1 MVEGGSGAVKTQRPL
16 RDSPGVS
23 SSRPSSGQAIGAC
36 TSAQGTVEPKWSRT
50 QTTQGQFI
58 FALILRRL
66 ILRGVGGYCVAVGG
80 ARGTAGGDSDGL
92 VRYWRVP
99 RGRCSLGSART
110 SKLVM
115 SLRRVIVRWVLWRAF
130 PLRSISRF
138 GATPHGVPAGIGSGL
153 ARELHPLGL
162 TNRLGYY
169 GLVTLGDWGT
179 VYQRLS
185 GDTIKLPFGGW
196 R

>member
-1 MVEGGSGAVKTQRPL
+1 MPNSLVQPPGPMVGMGHAGVSRRDCCARRGAV
-16 RDSPGVS
+16 
-23 SSRPSSGQAIGAC
+23 
-36 TSAQGTVEPKWSRT
+36 
-50 QTTQGQFI
+50 
-58 FALILRRL
+58 
-66 ILRGVGGYCVAVGG
+66 
-80 ARGTAGGDSDGL
+80 GGDSDGL

-110 SKLVM
+110 SKLVI

-138 GATPHGVPAGIGSGL
+138 GATPHGVLAGIGSGL
-153 ARELHPLGL
+153 ARELHSLGL

-196 R
+196 RCGPNRKDP

>member
-1 MVEGGSGAVKTQRPL
+1 MWPLAARGGQPAGTVQALSGT
-16 RDSPGVS
+16 
-23 SSRPSSGQAIGAC
+23 GAC
-36 TSAQGTVEPKWSRT
+36 LEG
-50 QTTQGQFI
+50 
-58 FALILRRL
+58 
-66 ILRGVGGYCVAVGG
+66 
-80 ARGTAGGDSDGL
+80 
-92 VRYWRVP
+92 
-99 RGRCSLGSART
+99 CSLGPAGT
-110 SKLVM
+110 LKLFVI

-196 R
+196 RCGSGLGIYTEPAESVIVIVIISVIITIPRDSGQTAGPGQRPHAVQRAS

>member
-1 MVEGGSGAVKTQRPL
+1 M
-16 RDSPGVS
+16 
-23 SSRPSSGQAIGAC
+23 
-36 TSAQGTVEPKWSRT
+36 
-50 QTTQGQFI
+50 
-58 FALILRRL
+58 
-66 ILRGVGGYCVAVGG
+66 AVGG

-110 SKLVM
+110 SKLVI
-115 SLRRVIVRWVLWRAF
+115 SFRRVIVRWVLWRAF

-196 R
+196 RCGSGLGIYTEPADLCMYMHRPYTIIYIYTYICTYACTASGLGLACEH